1 MKRLPAFS
9 VILVFVVLSVAGAAM
24 LPLLS
29 LQYTPTEKKSSLTV
43 TASWS
48 GASAKLIESEVTQV
62 LEGLA
67 SYGMPEAKTF
77 HGLAYLMD
85 DKPWYDYGKGL
96 AIMKE
101 AADDD
106 DPRSAF
112 SKHQLG
118 RVYLEGRKGG
128 PSDPVS
134 GKWWIEQAA
143 GLGFRPAIEEKE
155 SRWGI

>member
-1 MKRLPAFS
+1 MPLFRKKGQADKEAERFTKDFTELIRQITSA
-9 VILVFVVLSVAGAAM
+9 LNAAVSTEQAE
-24 LPLLS
+24 PS
-29 LQYTPTEKKSSLTV
+29 LKM
-43 TASWS
+43 
-48 GASAKLIESEVTQV
+48 

-67 SYGMPEAKTF
+67 SYGMPEAQTF

-96 AIMKE
+96 EIMKE

-112 SKHQLG
+112 SMHQLG
-118 RVYLEGRKGG
+118 RVYLEGRKGVQ
-128 PSDPVS
+128 SDPVS

>member
-1 MKRLPAFS
+1 MPFFRKKDKADNEAERFTKDFTELIRQITSA
-9 VILVFVVLSVAGAAM
+9 LNAAVSTEQAA
-24 LPLLS
+24 PS
-29 LQYTPTEKKSSLTV
+29 LKM
-43 TASWS
+43 
-48 GASAKLIESEVTQV
+48 

-85 DKPWYDYGKGL
+85 DKPWYDYDKGL

-118 RVYLEGRKGG
+118 RVYLEGRKGV

-134 GKWWIEQAA
+134 GKWWIERAA